1 SRSASDLDVAGQ
13 FDISPAAASFSQIR
27 SDRIACPADLA
38 GQSKTLR
45 FGKPLGSAID
55 LYRERMGLLPNFQ
68 IFVIPQDEPPFLA
81 VAKSERR
88 RANSG
93 TVTSSAQ
100 STSPAVAGCGRSA
113 PARTRR

>member
-27 SDRIACPADLA
+27 SDRTACPADLA
-38 GQSKTLR
+38 GQSKALR
-45 FGKPLGSAID
+45 SGKPPGSAID

-68 IFVIPQDEPPFLA
+68 IFIIPQDEPPFVAL
-81 VAKSERR
+81 AKSETR
-88 RANSG
+88 RAKRASP
-93 TVTSSAQ
+93 TWFSQ
-100 STSPAVAGCGRSA
+100 STSPAVAGCGHSA